1 MRVQNVIIGGGLAG
15 GMVAQEYR
23 EQGGDGS
30 VLVIA
35 RESHVPYHR
44 PPLTKE
50 FLRGEKPVDEVYMH
64 PQEWWAEQGVDV
76 RTGTSAT
83 AIDRDR
89 RSVVLSTGE
98 EVEYERLALAT
109 GATPRQL
116 PGARTMRTLDD
127 SQALA
132 ETLAGGS
139 GHLGVIGGGFI
150 GVEAA
155 ASARMKGWEVT
166 MAVRESVV
174 WEHLFGAEVAAYFQR
189 HLEQHGVHV
198 NTGTAELPEGNYT
211 LTLAG
216 IGVTPNVE
224 LAEAAGLEVEN
235 GVLVDEHLRAAEDV
249 WAIGDI
255 ANYQSAVH
263 GRRLRI
269 EHWDVALNQGGYVG
283 RSWAGKETE
292 PYTVVPYFFSDIGD
306 WTWFEYVGP
315 GTGRVDVRG
324 SMDDDD
330 FVAYYPADAEPL
342 PRRRRHDPGPRPAR
356 RGRPARAAAR
366 LDGRRARPPRGLR
379 RRAGRGRPGAVAP
392 DRRER
397 HPAHVVAPQ
406 RRSGGSRPTRR
417 RGRGEHRQR
426 DQRASLGEP
435 RHHDRGVRHARPL
448 RRGAVGR
455 AVAGERPA
463 ALGRAGPRR
472 PLDTADVR
480 PGDSVRRRRTRV
492 RRERARP
499 LPAARAPRRR
509 RRRVPAGGGDR
520 RRPRGEARRASE
532 LAGPRGH
539 GSGPPRPH
547 AVVPR
552 SAGHHHLAR
561 TSRAGG
567 QRAHDAPRRRRR
579 AGLARRPARQGT
591 GTLPRHRRQRLRLPR
606 APPPHRRGA
615 VARAGAGL
623 RHARRCAGRCRAKRP
638 QPRPLHALDRRYRRG
653 DLPRALPS
661 RRRGIPH
668 ARRLVGE
675 WMVDRKLP

>member
-23 EQGGDGS
+23 ERGGDGW

-35 RESHVPYHR
+35 RESHVPSPR

-139 GHLGVIGGGFI
+139 GQLP
-150 GVEAA
+150 
-155 ASARMKGWEVT
+155 KGD
-166 MAVRESVV
+166 
-174 WEHLFGAEVAAYFQR
+174 
-189 HLEQHGVHV
+189 
-198 NTGTAELPEGNYT
+198 YT

>member
-166 MAVRESVV
+166 MAVRESIV
-174 WEHLFGAEVAAYFQR
+174 WEHLFGVEVAAYFQR

-198 NTGTAELPEGNYT
+198 NTGTAELPKGDYT

-330 FVAYYPADAEPL
+330 FVAYY
-342 PRRRRHDPGPRPAR
+342 
-356 RGRPARAAAR
+356 
-366 LDGRRARPPRGLR
+366 LDDD
-379 RRAGRGRPGAVAP
+379 GAVTACLG
-392 DRRER
+392 
-397 HPAHVVAPQ
+397 VN
-406 RRSGGSRPTRR
+406 RS
-417 RGRGEHRQR
+417 EEVNE
-426 DQRASLGEP
+426 AKELI
-435 RHHDRGVRHARPL
+435 
-448 RRGAVGR
+448 
-455 AVAGERPA
+455 
-463 ALGRAGPRR
+463 
-472 PLDTADVR
+472 AD
-480 PGDSVRRRRTRV
+480 
-492 RRERARP
+492 
-499 LPAARAPRRR
+499 
-509 RRRVPAGGGDR
+509 
-520 RRPRGEARRASE
+520 
-532 LAGPRGH
+532 H
-539 GSGPPRPH
+539 
-547 AVVPR
+547 R
-552 SAGHHHLAR
+552 SA
-561 TSRAGG
+561 
-567 QRAHDAPRRRRR
+567 P
-579 AGLARRPARQGT
+579 
-591 GTLPRHRRQRLRLPR
+591 
-606 APPPHRRGA
+606 
-615 VARAGAGL
+615 VA
-623 RHARRCAGRCRAKRP
+623 
-638 QPRPLHALDRRYRRG
+638 
-653 DLPRALPS
+653 
-661 RRRGIPH
+661 
-668 ARRLVGE
+668 
-675 WMVDRKLP
+675 